1 MLKKVYDLGKIKDSN
16 LFFFL
21 EKKSDLNK
29 LSFLDFDK
37 SIKKDISEK
46 IEKKTNWL
54 FQYFMWRDD
63 FKNLYIYIF

>member
-37 SIKKDISEK
+37 SIKKDISEE
-46 IEKKTNWL
+46 IEKKTN
-54 FQYFMWRDD
+54 
-63 FKNLYIYIF
+63 

>member
-16 LFFFL
+16 LFLFL

-63 FKNLYIYIF
+63 FKNL